1 MSFLF
6 TGNMSVWM
14 ANAMSLTL
22 QILLTVA
29 TVGIALIIGLLLRRW
44 LVHRLKRT
52 VLDNWVIQIL
62 GVIVVL
68 PPLII
73 GGFIIPIIWDPTIL
87 FIYGEGIKE
96 QLLVKHIDV
105 PSIIGNTVITLIL
118 LGLGVGIAR
127 TIQALTIRGLGEN
140 RIDINIRT
148 LIGRIFYII
157 TLAFAAIW
165 VLSVWNVS
173 LGIPVAAVTV
183 VTLAITF
190 TVQDILKDLVAGFYI
205 LIERPFHIGDQIS
218 TATYT
223 GKVEDVQLRATKL
236 RLVSGEEVTIP
247 NALVFGG
254 TVINNT
260 YYGERRATITATLD
274 ETAYAKDET
283 AEQILKAIQELE
295 NIMVKPEPIVLLTGY
310 TVEKKAV
317 LMIRFWVANRQLSA
331 VSDVVYTLHKILPDA
346 ELVVTESAG
355 NV

>member
-6 TGNMSVWM
+6 TGNTSTWM
-14 ANAMSLTL
+14 AGAMSLTL
-22 QILLTVA
+22 EILLTVA
-29 TVGIALIIGLLLRRW
+29 TVGIALLIGLLLRRW

-52 VLDNWVIQIL
+52 VLDNWIIQTLGIVI
-62 GVIVVL
+62 VL
-68 PPLII
+68 PPLIL
-73 GGFIIPIIWDPTIL
+73 GGFVIPIIWDPTTIL
-87 FIYGEGIKE
+87 IYAEGMKV
-96 QLLVKHIDV
+96 QVLAKNIDV
-105 PSIIGNTVITLIL
+105 PSLIANTIITLIL
-118 LGLGVGIAR
+118 LGLGVGVAR
-127 TIQALTIRGLGEN
+127 TVQTLTIRGLGEN

-157 TLAFAAIW
+157 ILAFVAFWI
-165 VLSVWNVS
+165 LSVWNVS

-190 TVQDILKDLVAGFYI
+190 SIQDILKDLVAGFYI
-205 LIERPFHIGDQIS
+205 LLERPFHIGDQIN

-254 TVINNT
+254 TVVNNS

-274 ETAYAKDET
+274 EAAYIKGET
-283 AEQILKAIQELE
+283 EEQILKAIQELE
-295 NIMVKPEPIVLLTGY
+295 NIVVKPEPTVLLTGY
-310 TVEKKAV
+310 TLEKKAV
-317 LMIRFWVANRQLSA
+317 LMVRFWVANRQLSA

-346 ELVVTESAG
+346 VLAVTESAG